1 MDQYFLQLAEW
12 LEIQYHSYSQSF
24 VWPFLEGWEG
34 FLWKV
39 SGLYRQ
45 PPPPPISGSWH
56 CYLLCVTC
64 SSFFILGAC
73 LGFSLEK
80 ASPPIQGLCLY
91 YLPNAYF
98 LQPCFLYYLSL
109 KLLFCRFWVLIW
121 SANFFFQFFGLLI
134 CFLGEIFPPLFFQ
147 PFHCLLCSNCFT
159 LLCLFSGVCTIYF
172 GLSHLRACGR
182 DLWLSFIYMCVGP
195 TTQSCLTLCDPM
207 DRSLLGSSAH
217 RIFQARILEWVAIS
231 SSRGSS
237 WPRDQ
242 TCVSSLCM

>member
-1 MDQYFLQLAEW
+1 MDQYFLQFAEW

-24 VWPFLEGWEG
+24 VWRFLEGWKG

-45 PPPPPISGSWH
+45 PPPPISGSWH

-91 YLPNAYF
+91 YLPNAY
-98 LQPCFLYYLSL
+98 LRQPCFLYYLSL

-134 CFLGEIFPPLFFQ
+134 CFLGEIFPPLFFSAV
-147 PFHCLLCSNCFT
+147 P
-159 LLCLFSGVCTIYF
+159 
-172 GLSHLRACGR
+172 
-182 DLWLSFIYMCVGP
+182 LSFMFKLFYFAL
-195 TTQSCLTLCDPM
+195 SFFWCLHFLFWSLTFESLWE
-207 DRSLLGSSAH
+207 RSLAFLYIYVCGPNHSVMSDS
-217 RIFQARILEWVAIS
+217 L
-231 SSRGSS
+231 
-237 WPRDQ
+237 WPHGP
-242 TCVSSLCM
+242 